1 MPDSVTQW
9 LEQLGLG
16 EYATAF
22 SENDIDWELL
32 PEIDQETLKEIGV
45 TSAGHRLR
53 IIKAV
58 QKLHPDSG
66 DDSNTAEPASD
77 ELEPLTSRGEAER
90 RQITVMFC
98 DLVGSTKLSQQLDPE
113 DLRKVITACQ
123 DVWKAA
129 IERYGGYIARYS
141 GDGVLTYFGYPQAHE
156 DDAERAV
163 RASLNVVDV
172 TDNLNADIDW
182 GENVELAVRVGI
194 ATGPVIVGDLVGE
207 GASQEHAAVGE
218 TPNLAARL
226 QAQAKP
232 QSVVVAPATHRLTK
246 GLFSYESL
254 GDREL
259 KGIAEPTEIWRVVG
273 DRSIESRF
281 QATHP
286 HDLTPL
292 IGRDE
297 ELQMMHRRWT
307 RTLDGE
313 GEVVLL
319 AGESGIGK
327 SRLTDALRLE
337 VASDPHVWIRYQCSP
352 HHVNSPFYPLIA
364 QLRYA
369 AGLTQASEPAN
380 AFDQLEGLIGGATDA
395 LEDDLPLLANLLSIP
410 VPSRYRESEMDP
422 QARKTRTVQALV
434 RQFRGLAKGT
444 HVLCIFEDLHW
455 ADPSTLEVIDDLV
468 QGISEV
474 SALMV
479 LTFRPEFTAPWTG
492 QPNTTLLTLSRIG
505 SRDSR
510 RMIEAVF
517 SNVTIPRGVIDS
529 IATRADGVPLF
540 IEELTQSVVEAV
552 DLPAA
557 ADSSWS
563 DVADSGSAI
572 PETLVDSLMAR
583 LDRFP
588 RAKEVAQVASVIG
601 REFEYRMLEAVS
613 NMPPENLR
621 AGMREL
627 EESGVVLLR
636 GTVPDASCRF
646 KHALVRDAGYATLT
660 RERRQK
666 HHASVARVMSE
677 LVDSGDRI
685 TEPEVIAYHYT
696 EAESVKEAVPF
707 WLQAAERA
715 RDRFANAELI
725 EHAQTGL
732 SLLDRY
738 PQGSERD
745 RLELEFQYALGLAF
759 RSTKGFVAPEAL
771 NAFRRAESLSRD
783 AEKPELQ
790 LECLRGIYNYF
801 FVRGQLR
808 DGRPVAEQA
817 LAVARGTGVARHLHM
832 AASLVGSY
840 WLYTGHPAEGH
851 RWHEQATREQPAG
864 KQQAYPSRVLD
875 ANAAARMNL
884 SWALWLVGLPDQ
896 ASNMAEQAWQWASRT
911 ENPFPQSV
919 VLVWICGLQCCLGR
933 LIESEDR
940 VRELVAMTREHDIAV
955 WRERGQFLEGKL
967 SCLQGRGRSGLR
979 TMRGALDDLRKIGG
993 RQAWTWLLAETA
1005 TECIQQGDPT
1015 SAFNL
1020 LDEAFDQKSTNDE
1033 RYWEAELHRL
1043 RGEAMLAS
1051 KDRVLS
1057 SAEACFHEALS
1068 VAMDQG
1074 SKALALRAATSLARL
1089 RAETGRRDEARSI
1102 LARAYGEI
1110 SEGFDTADL
1119 REAKTLI
1126 EELS

>member
-9 LEQLGLG
+9 LKQLGLG

-32 PEIDQETLKEIGV
+32 PEIDQETLKEIGI

-53 IIKAV
+53 IIRAV
-58 QKLHPDSG
+58 KKLHTDSG
-66 DDSNTAEPASD
+66 DDSNTAEPASG
-77 ELEPLTSRGEAER
+77 ELEPPTSRGEAER
-90 RQITVMFC
+90 RQLTVMFC

-129 IERYGGYIARYS
+129 IERYGGYIARYA
-141 GDGVLTYFGYPQAHE
+141 GDGVLTYFGYPRAHE

-163 RASLNVVDV
+163 RASLDVVDV
-172 TDNLNADIDW
+172 TDNLNADTNW

-194 ATGPVIVGDLVGE
+194 ATGPVIVGDLIGE
-207 GASQEHAAVGE
+207 GASQERAAVGE

-226 QAQAKP
+226 QAEAKP
-232 QSVVVAPATHRLTK
+232 QSVVVAPATHRLTE

-327 SRLTDALRLE
+327 SRLTEALRVE
-337 VASDPHVWIRYQCSP
+337 AASDPHVWIRYQCSP
-352 HHVNSPFYPLIA
+352 HHINSPFYPLIA
-364 QLRYA
+364 QIRHA
-369 AGLTQASEPAN
+369 AGLTQASGPAD
-380 AFDQLEGLIGGATDA
+380 AFDQLERLIGGATDV
-395 LEDDLPLLANLLSIP
+395 LEDDLPLLANLLSVP
-410 VPSRYRESEMDP
+410 VLSRYREPEMDP

-434 RQFRGLAKGT
+434 RQFQGLAKGT

-468 QGISEV
+468 HGISEV
-474 SALMV
+474 SALLV
-479 LTFRPEFTAPWTG
+479 LTFRPEFAAPWTG

-505 SRDSR
+505 SKDSR

-517 SNVTIPRGVIDS
+517 SNLTIPRGVIDS

-552 DLPAA
+552 DLTAA
-557 ADSSWS
+557 VDSSWPV
-563 DVADSGSAI
+563 VADSESAI
-572 PETLVDSLMAR
+572 PETLLDSLMAR

-588 RAKEVAQVASVIG
+588 RAKEVAQLASVIG

-621 AGMREL
+621 AGIREL

-636 GTVPDASCRF
+636 GAVPEASCRF

-677 LVDSGDRI
+677 LVGSGGGI

-696 EAESVKEAVPF
+696 EAESVMEAVPF
-707 WLQAAERA
+707 WLQAAESA

-783 AEKPELQ
+783 AEKPDLQ

-808 DGRPVAEQA
+808 DGRPIAEKA
-817 LAVARGTGVARHLHM
+817 LAVARGTGVAHHLDM
-832 AASLVGSY
+832 AASLIGSY
-840 WLYTGHPAEGH
+840 WLYTGHPAEGR

-864 KQQAYPSRVLD
+864 NQHAYPSRVLD

-896 ASNMAEQAWQWASRT
+896 AANMAEQAWQWASRT
-911 ENPFPQSV
+911 ANPFPQSV

-933 LIESEDR
+933 LVESEGWI
-940 VRELVAMTREHDIAV
+940 RELVAITREHDIAV

-967 SCLQGRGRSGLR
+967 SCLQGRGESGLR
-979 TMRGALDDLRKIGG
+979 TMRSALDDLRNIGG

-1005 TECIQQGDPT
+1005 TECIQQGDPA
-1015 SAFNL
+1015 SAFDL
-1020 LDEAFDQKSTNDE
+1020 LDEAFDQKNTNDE

-1043 RGEAMLAS
+1043 RGEAMLVS
-1051 KDRVLS
+1051 KDRDLS
-1057 SAEACFHEALS
+1057 DAEACFDDALS
-1068 VAMDQG
+1068 VATDQE

-1102 LARAYGEI
+1102 LAHVYGEI
-1110 SEGFDTADL
+1110 TEGFDTADL
-1119 REAKTLI
+1119 REARNLI

>member
-1 MPDSVTQW
+1 MSSEVTRL
-9 LEQLGLG
+9 LEELDLG
-16 EYATAF
+16 EYAQAF
-22 SENDIDWELL
+22 IENGINIKAL
-32 PEIDQETLKEIGV
+32 PALTEEDLKELGLKL
-45 TSAGHRLR
+45 GHRR
-53 IIKAV
+53 ILQQAV
-58 QKLHPDSG
+58 AAL
-66 DDSNTAEPASD
+66 SNAPSPAR
-77 ELEPLTSRGEAER
+77 LEATGERPEVSPTSEAER
-90 RQITVMFC
+90 RQLTVMFC
-98 DLVGSTKLSQQLDPE
+98 DLVGSTELSQQLDPE

-123 DVWKAA
+123 DAWKAA
-129 IERYGGYIARYS
+129 IERFDGYIARYS

-156 DDAERAV
+156 DDAERAI
-163 RASLNVVDV
+163 RASLNVVEV
-172 TDNLNADIDW
+172 TDNLNADVDW

-194 ATGPVIVGDLVGE
+194 ATGPVVVGDLIGE
-207 GASQEHAAVGE
+207 GASQERAVVGE

-226 QAQAKP
+226 QAEATP
-232 QSVVVAPATHRLTK
+232 QSVVVAPTTHRLTE

-259 KGIAEPTEIWRVVG
+259 KGIAEPTKIWRVVS

-307 RTLDGE
+307 RTLGGE

-327 SRLTDALRLE
+327 SRLTDALRME

-364 QLRYA
+364 QIRNA
-369 AGLTQASEPAN
+369 AGLAQASEPVD
-380 AFDQLEGLIGGATDA
+380 AFDQLEKLIGDATDA
-395 LEDDLPLLANLLSIP
+395 LEDDLPLLANLLSVP
-410 VPSRYRESEMDP
+410 VPSRYRESELDP

-434 RQFRGLAKGT
+434 RQFRWLANGT

-468 QGISEV
+468 QGMSEV
-474 SALMV
+474 SALLV
-479 LTFRPEFTAPWTG
+479 LTFRPEFVAPWTG

-505 SRDSR
+505 SKDSR
-510 RMIEAVF
+510 RMIEAVC
-517 SNVTIPRGVIDS
+517 SNSMISRDVIDS

-552 DLPAA
+552 DLTAA
-557 ADSSWS
+557 VDSSWS
-563 DVADSGSAI
+563 VVADSGRAI
-572 PETLVDSLMAR
+572 PETLLDSLTAR

-588 RAKEVAQVASVIG
+588 RAKEVAQLASVIG

-613 NMPPENLR
+613 TMPPEDLR
-621 AGMREL
+621 AGIREL
-627 EESGVVLLR
+627 EDSGVVLLR
-636 GTVPDASCRF
+636 GTVPEASCRF

-660 RERRQK
+660 RERRQN
-666 HHASVARVMSE
+666 HHASVARVMRE
-677 LVDSGDRI
+677 AVDSAVRV
-685 TEPEVIAYHYT
+685 TEPEVIAYHFT
-696 EAESVKEAVPF
+696 EADSVEEAAPL

-732 SLLDRY
+732 PLLDRY
-738 PQGSERD
+738 PQGDERD

-808 DGRPVAEQA
+808 DGRPIAEKA
-817 LAVARGTGVARHLHM
+817 LAVARETGVAQHVQM
-832 AASLVGSY
+832 AASLYGSF
-840 WLYTGHPAEGH
+840 WLYTGHPAEGL
-851 RWHEQATREQPAG
+851 RWHEKATREEPAR
-864 KQQAYPSRVLD
+864 KQHTYPSRVLD
-875 ANAAARMNL
+875 SHAASRMNL

-896 ASNMAEQAWQWASRT
+896 AANMAEQAWQWASRT
-911 ENPFPQSV
+911 ANPFPQSV

-933 LIESEDR
+933 LVDSEDW
-940 VRELVAMTREHDIAV
+940 VRELVAVTREHDIAV

-967 SCLQGRGRSGLR
+967 SCLQGNGNSGLR
-979 TMRGALDDLRKIGG
+979 TMQRALDDLRNIGG

-1005 TECIQQGDPT
+1005 TECIKQGDPT

-1020 LDEAFDQKSTNDE
+1020 LNEAFDQKNTNDE
-1033 RYWEAELHRL
+1033 RYWEPELHRL

-1051 KDRVLS
+1051 KDRDLS
-1057 SAEACFHEALS
+1057 GAEACFDEALS
-1068 VAMDQG
+1068 VAMDQE
-1074 SKALALRAATSLARL
+1074 SKALALRAATSLAGL
-1089 RAETGRRDEARSI
+1089 RAATGRRDEARSI
-1102 LARAYGEI
+1102 LSPVYGEFT
-1110 SEGFDTADL
+1110 EGFDTADL
-1119 REAKTLI
+1119 REAKNLI